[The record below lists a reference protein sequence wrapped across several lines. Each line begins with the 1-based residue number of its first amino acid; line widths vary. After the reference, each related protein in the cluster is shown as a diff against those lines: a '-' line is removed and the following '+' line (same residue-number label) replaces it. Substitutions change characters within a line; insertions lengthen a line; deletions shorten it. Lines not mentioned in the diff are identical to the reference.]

1 MNLGTF
7 GFGAKSE
14 PINGIIGSGSVPKIP
29 KFTAANT
36 IGDSQ
41 MSDNGTTVFIGASAT
56 SAKAAF
62 EVNSTTK
69 GVFLPRV
76 TTVQQTAIG
85 AGAADTSLLMFNTT
99 NNRYEFYNH
108 ADTSYK
114 RLLIPEDITDDSWID
129 ASIASHTGDTNETIM
144 KSILIRANEFVA
156 GNLLSTTFMCKKETI
171 VAQMTN
177 KVYINTSNSLVGAVL
192 LDNYNTNN
200 RLHLHYQR
208 LIVQSSTQMMCT
220 FNTPST
226 NVTAYPNGQNNFTD
240 VQVMVTGINLAVDN
254 YIIFTS
260 KLDSAAETVVNYLG
274 EVKRERNKV

>member
-62 EVNSTTK
+62 EVNSTTQ

-76 TTVQQTAIG
+76 TTAEQTAIG
-85 AGAADTSLLMFNTT
+85 AGATDTSLLMFNTT

-114 RLLIPEDITDDSWID
+114 RLLIPEDVGNITVVLNTTSV
-129 ASIASHTGDTNETIM
+129 SHTGNTNETILYTEVIPSDTFGLNT
-144 KSILIRANEFVA
+144 KLNQEV
-156 GNLLSTTFMCKKETI
+156 LLSAIGLGGVKTI
-171 VAQMTN
+171 
-177 KVYINTSNSLVGAVL
+177 KSYINTTNNLTGSPVLISTYFTNNLVYSLLSSFFVDSTSSMKSYKPGTSNSATFWGSGNGLIGTFAI
-192 LDNYNTNN
+192 NWAIE
-200 RLHLHYQR
+200 QF
-208 LIVQSSTQMMCT
+208 LIVTVQL
-220 FNTPST
+220 
-226 NVTAYPNGQNNFTD
+226 ANGTD
-240 VQVMVTGINLAVDN
+240 LIQ
-254 YIIFTS
+254 
-260 KLDSAAETVVNYLG
+260 LDGVFI
-274 EVKRERNKV
+274 ERKKK

>member
-56 SAKAAF
+56 STKAAF

-85 AGAADTSLLMFNTT
+85 AGATDNSLLMFNTT

-114 RLLIPEDITDDSWID
+114 RLLIPEDVGNVTVLLTTTS
-129 ASIASHTGDTNETIM
+129 SSHTGNINETIVYSDEIEAGTFTTNDRIYQELLLTAIGTNGV
-144 KSILIRANEFVA
+144 KTIR
-156 GNLLSTTFMCKKETI
+156 T
-171 VAQMTN
+171 
-177 KVYINTSNSLVGAVL
+177 YINTTNNLSGSPVLISTYFTNNLLYSLLSSFFVDSNSSMKSYKAGYSNSATYWGSSNASLGSYSVDFTVTQYYIVSVQLASAADVIQLVGVL
-192 LDNYNTNN
+192 LN
-200 RLHLHYQR
+200 RNR
-208 LIVQSSTQMMCT
+208 
-220 FNTPST
+220 P
-226 NVTAYPNGQNNFTD
+226 
-240 VQVMVTGINLAVDN
+240 
-254 YIIFTS
+254 
-260 KLDSAAETVVNYLG
+260 
-274 EVKRERNKV
+274 